1 MVVFHL
7 HFDPRLHFKYL
18 WKDQER
24 LLVEATFLLLA
35 PLTSVPGS
43 PPCCPHLLSSP
54 ASRNELSPSFQNFP
68 FRSKFIWSREP
79 VLFILVSSGSSTRP
93 GI

>member
-1 MVVFHL
+1 MVAFHL
-7 HFDPRLHFKYL
+7 HLDPRLSFRYL

-54 ASRNELSPSFQNFP
+54 AS
-68 FRSKFIWSREP
+68 
-79 VLFILVSSGSSTRP
+79 
-93 GI
+93 